1 MSSVT
6 PVEADIWISWVIRF
20 CWPYQA
26 PIPTGLSIR
35 VVAEEDIYKGLASYH
50 TLSVTAFISTF
61 TTLFTLDAVTA
72 FPIKSK
78 TLALDVTSAEG
89 FEEETAKFDPPGIV
103 TVTSFPMVVAVT
115 PAPSKSK
122 LSTSTVNVFPLF
134 FTSTLPPKFKLSDVA
149 CVNSPVVSL

>member
-1 MSSVT
+1 MSSVI

-61 TTLFTLDAVTA
+61 TILFTLDAVTA

-89 FEEETAKFDPPGIV
+89 FEEETAKFDPPTV
-103 TVTSFPMVVAVT
+103 TVTAFPMAVAVT
-115 PAPSKSK
+115 PLPTKSK
-122 LSTSTVNVFPLF
+122 LSTPTVNAFPSS
-134 FTSTLPPKFKLSDVA
+134 FTATLPPKLKLSDVA
-149 CVNSPVVSL
+149 CVSSPVVSL